1 MTRDRGTRTG
11 AEVATRPMSDSELKG
26 SARLGTYLKQ
36 LRTGYGFSLR
46 KVEEKARLAGGEI
59 DNSQLSRYEKGRC
72 YPSFDKLRVLA
83 GIFNVSIQSFSD
95 IVDLEEYEELRPDAE
110 SFEDLMA
117 VGNEEAALGNYAR
130 AYAAFQK
137 GVEMAEAEAE
147 AEMDVAGEQAS
158 RHSTHI
164 ARGRYG
170 LARAL
175 LKLGKISLAESE
187 LRNILK
193 LGDGVESEIL
203 IKTLLQLTNAH
214 AELGDRF
221 LARLE
226 AEKCLLV
233 ARDAGDDHS
242 VAYSLHSLGRIAY
255 EDNDF
260 QGSLSYFRDSLI
272 LYDEV
277 NDTSGSLMM
286 KVLIGASHTALGRF
300 KIGGKLIHEA
310 LKSAREAGLRR
321 LCALALSKLMEA
333 EFAQKN
339 YQRAK
344 AYIREVDALAGSEVE
359 EDRYIDLLFNSAFY
373 LWQIARGEGNPIQE
387 KIAFGRLKY
396 LRSSLERT
404 TPEVERFDAHIGQR
418 KTYENLVS

>member
-1 MTRDRGTRTG
+1 MATG
-11 AEVATRPMSDSELKG
+11 PMSSSELKG

-95 IVDLEEYEELRPDAE
+95 IVDLEEYEQLRPDAE
-110 SFEDLMA
+110 SFADLMV
-117 VGNEEAALGNYAR
+117 VGNEETALGNYAR

-137 GVEMAEAEAE
+137 GVEVAEAGL
-147 AEMDVAGEQAS
+147 EMDVAHEQVGL
-158 RHSTHI
+158 HSTRI

-193 LGDGVESEIL
+193 IGDGVESEIL
-203 IKTLLQLTNAH
+203 IKTLLQLANAH

-233 ARDAGDDHS
+233 AREAGDDHS

-300 KIGGKLIHEA
+300 KVGGKLIQEA
-310 LKSAREAGLRR
+310 LRSARQAGLRR